1 MLHGRAINSGNT
13 EAEDL
18 RVPNA
23 SPFAHSLT
31 QMRSGINHK
40 DFVGVPHGASG
51 SMGSALLDTYLSM
64 IAAAGSENSMAAA
77 LNSFP
82 AGRAAAFA
90 AAAQAAAS
98 GRRLDREDVGGLNGD
113 EKDVDGRSNS
123 DRDRDDETGEL
134 GSDADISDTEDNDQI
149 KDEEDETN

>member
-1 MLHGRAINSGNT
+1 
-13 EAEDL
+13 
-18 RVPNA
+18 
-23 SPFAHSLT
+23 
-31 QMRSGINHK
+31 MRSGLNHK
-40 DFVGVPHGASG
+40 DFVGVQHGTPG

-64 IAAAGSENSMAAA
+64 IAAAGSEGSMAAA

-90 AAAQAAAS
+90 AAAQAAVG
-98 GRRLDREDVGGLNGD
+98 GRRLGRDDIGRLNGE
-113 EKDVDGRSNS
+113 EKDLDGRSNS

-134 GSDADISDTEDNDQI
+134 GSDADISDTEENDPI